1 MKNQDPS
8 TRVSRPGEN
17 GREPSATPARA
28 KSRARWGPRSLAQDD
43 STKFLMAHLSFL
55 KFQIV
60 SRGAGDAR
68 INLGEDGVHNGL
80 GVFQL
85 QLHRNNMKRLQ
96 ALGQRAQ
103 IDGVFFG
110 GEEAT
115 SSRLLTSALQPA
127 HIIFGIEMMVG
138 EGDLCQRLK
147 AGLAQLAKE
156 SLWPGNAAKRHLPR
170 RSVSDAYSAPR
181 LPDQFVR

>member
-17 GREPSATPARA
+17 GREPS
-28 KSRARWGPRSLAQDD
+28 LAQDD
-43 STKFLMAHLSFL
+43 STKFLMAHLSFP

-85 QLHRNNMKRLQ
+85 QLHRNNVKRLQ
-96 ALGQRAQ
+96 ALGQRA
-103 IDGVFFG
+103 
-110 GEEAT
+110 
-115 SSRLLTSALQPA
+115 
-127 HIIFGIEMMVG
+127 
-138 EGDLCQRLK
+138 
-147 AGLAQLAKE
+147 
-156 SLWPGNAAKRHLPR
+156 
-170 RSVSDAYSAPR
+170 
-181 LPDQFVR
+181 